1 MRIRKLDQER
11 RAASDHRLE
20 RLTFDMSCLV
30 VYAWCMGIASS
41 ELRER
46 ALTAYQ
52 AGKGTQEEIA
62 TLYGISSRT
71 FQRWCQRYHRTGSTH
86 PKPRGHRVAV
96 YTGKDLKRLDRA
108 IAKHPDA
115 TLEELLELTCKSCS
129 IMAVQ
134 RAVVRLGYS
143 LKKNA
148 VGQRTKPA

>member
-1 MRIRKLDQER
+1 
-11 RAASDHRLE
+11 
-20 RLTFDMSCLV
+20 
-30 VYAWCMGIASS
+30 MGIASS

-46 ALTAYQ
+46 ALKAYQ

-62 TLYGISSRT
+62 TLYGITSRT
-71 FQRWCQRYHRTGSTH
+71 FQRWCQQYQRTGSTH

-96 YTGKDLKRLDRA
+96 YTGKDLERLERTVE
-108 IAKHPDA
+108 KHPDA
-115 TLEELLELTCKSCS
+115 TLDELRELTGKSCS